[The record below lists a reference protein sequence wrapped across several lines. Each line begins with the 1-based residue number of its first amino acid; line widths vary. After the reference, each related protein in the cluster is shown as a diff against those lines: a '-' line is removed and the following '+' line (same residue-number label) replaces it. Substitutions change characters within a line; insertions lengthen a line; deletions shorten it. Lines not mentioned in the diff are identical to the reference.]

1 HDIVAT
7 TLDAAATL
15 PFRFGTVVAA
25 ADLDAWLDA
34 HAPLIRATLGQ
45 LRGCVEMSV
54 KLLRLHC
61 GHSIERTCRECA
73 DGAPGVVQ
81 LRELAELLVTQ
92 AGVER
97 WRYRSPA
104 GGGNVAG
111 AVAFL
116 VPRSE
121 VDAFLTRIAPI
132 ASRAPGIAVV
142 PTGPWPPYSFVPVF
156 DRFPLASFASPGSRP
171 GRRAC
176 LPPSCCP
183 QQCGIGLAPLVTRLA
198 ERRERGASSWRGG
211 PVAKT
216 PAFRRREP
224 DGRALRHDAGGGPRG
239 VRGLRQWVAHGRGL
253 HSGRRRR

>member
-1 HDIVAT
+1 MYQYLYAIADRLPTAWRPPRTSVGGPVMLRSLGDLALVECAVEFPPIANARTLAVHHDVVAST
-7 TLDAAATL
+7 MEAAATLL
-15 PFRFGTVVAA
+15 PFRFGTLVAP

-34 HAPLIRATLGQ
+34 HTPLVRATLGQ

-61 GHSIERTCRECA
+61 GHSAERTCRECA

-81 LRELAELLVTQ
+81 LRELAELLVEQ

-111 AVAFL
+111 SVAFL

-121 VDAFLTRIAPI
+121 IDAFLTRIAPI
-132 ASRAPGIAVV
+132 ASRAAGIAVV

-156 DRFPLASFASPGSRP
+156 DRFPLASLANPGPLP
-171 GRRAC
+171 GRLAC
-176 LPPSCCP
+176 
-183 QQCGIGLAPLVTRLA
+183 
-198 ERRERGASSWRGG
+198 
-211 PVAKT
+211 
-216 PAFRRREP
+216 
-224 DGRALRHDAGGGPRG
+224 
-239 VRGLRQWVAHGRGL
+239 
-253 HSGRRRR
+253 